1 MWLFKKKAVSSQ
13 APVVPRFPGA
23 PAEQPSVP
31 DYTQTFQALKQ
42 LPKIEMPQ
50 VEQQGIISPPPDIP
64 QREPLFV
71 QKRSYP
77 EREARSLGPA
87 QLIEKV
93 GKARPVEERDE
104 HGLPQRVAQGLAFR
118 EQDSGKF
125 PSLKETRSMQAP
137 AAEAD
142 EQRQNVNDDKPVFV
156 KLEQYRDVVSNIEI
170 LKQKIKE
177 TEYLLERIEE
187 LRGQEQVEL
196 DNCHG
201 TMNKLKEKLIA
212 IDKKLFEV

>member
-1 MWLFKKKAVSSQ
+1 
-13 APVVPRFPGA
+13 
-23 PAEQPSVP
+23 
-31 DYTQTFQALKQ
+31 
-42 LPKIEMPQ
+42 MPQ
-50 VEQQGIISPPPDIP
+50 VEQQGIISQAPDIP

-77 EREARSLGPA
+77 EREARALGPA

-93 GKARPVEERDE
+93 GESRSVEETDE
-104 HGLPQRVAQGLAFR
+104 HGLPQRVAQGLAFK
-118 EQDSGKF
+118 EQSF
-125 PSLKETRSMQAP
+125 PSLKETRPISAP
-137 AAEAD
+137 VVQQEEPA
-142 EQRQNVNDDKPVFV
+142 RQNANDDRPVFV

-187 LRGQEQVEL
+187 LRGQEQAEL
-196 DNCHG
+196 DNCQG
-201 TMNKLKEKLIA
+201 TLNKLKEKLIA